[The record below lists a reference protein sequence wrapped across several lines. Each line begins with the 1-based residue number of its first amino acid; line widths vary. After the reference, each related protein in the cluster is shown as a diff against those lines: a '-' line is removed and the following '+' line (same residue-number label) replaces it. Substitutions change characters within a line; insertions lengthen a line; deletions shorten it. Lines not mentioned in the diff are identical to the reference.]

1 MTRLAPITY
10 TLEDIEINE
19 VPGVMLSNVSCEIA
33 ITGYSPDYEWY
44 LDEVSVGW
52 EHLNQWKTYHK
63 GEFLFTVIDQYLK
76 KYCDDDIY
84 DRCAEAA
91 RGDDW

>member
-10 TLEDIEINE
+10 ALDDIELDE
-19 VPGVMLSNVSCEIA
+19 VPGVMLSSVSCEIA

-44 LDEVSVGW
+44 LDEVSIGW
-52 EHLNQWKTYHK
+52 ERQNQWRTYYK
-63 GEFLFTVIDQYLK
+63 GDFLFTVIDRHLQ

-84 DRCAEAA
+84 DRCAEAGC
-91 RGDDW
+91 RDDW